1 MLNHPG
7 IRHKRITIMATIAR
21 KGMKVLERCDYAAQP
36 LRSLYIGKNVGF
48 DPKKELKVEVRTIR
62 MDYPF
67 NVNGYNEYIIRNS
80 KTWGALVRQIVR
92 TFQREYN
99 NGNNGNNIT
108 FHGLDDFII
117 EPVEIHENGMAT
129 VRIGS

>member
-1 MLNHPG
+1 
-7 IRHKRITIMATIAR
+7 MA
-21 KGMKVLERCDYAAQP
+21 KSDYKVADLCEYAAQP
-36 LRSLYIGKNVGF
+36 LKTTYIGKHVGF
-48 DPKKELKVEVRTIR
+48 KPDEELKVEVRTIR

-67 NVNGYNEYIIRNS
+67 NVEKGEVYIIRRS

-99 NGNNGNNIT
+99 AGKNIT

-117 EPVEIHENGMAT
+117 ERIEVWPDGLADVY
-129 VRIGS
+129 IGS